1 MLKSFIMLQDFSLIV
16 CFFLFIPIFLYIQKL
31 SLHTLVEFSHA
42 YKPKSKHVQKY
53 RGLTQ
58 FQKACEHKSNLR

>member
-1 MLKSFIMLQDFSLIV
+1 MLKSFIMLQDFSII
-16 CFFLFIPIFLYIQKL
+16 FFPFSPVSLYIQKI
-31 SLHTLVEFSHA
+31 SLHTLAELTHA
-42 YKPKSKHVQKY
+42 YKPKSKHAKKY

>member
-16 CFFLFIPIFLYIQKL
+16 YVFPFFPYFLYIQTL
-31 SLHTLVEFSHA
+31 SLHTLAEFTHA
-42 YKPKSKHVQKY
+42 YKPKSKHAQKY